1 MSDAYIPKEKLT
13 AYERWEL
20 AAFDEAERMAKA
32 MQEAAAASAAET
44 APTAPEPAPA
54 PEIDEA
60 QLAALR
66 EQAFAEGRA
75 AGYAAGLADGERA
88 GYASGEA
95 RAQAEIARLA
105 ALASEFSRAIEAGEA
120 ALADE
125 MLALALEV
133 ARQML
138 RTSLK
143 VKPELILPV
152 VRDAIAALTNPHG
165 HPALTLNPA
174 DAVLVRAQLGEQL
187 AHTGWRI
194 LEDPQVAA
202 GGCRIDNSGAEIDAT
217 LATRW
222 KRVLDSLGRQSDWLD
237 SQ

>member
-13 AYERWEL
+13 AYERWEM

-32 MQEAAAASAAET
+32 MQEAASAGTAEPPP
-44 APTAPEPAPA
+44 AVAEPPAAPA
-54 PEIDEA
+54 IDPAE
-60 QLAALR
+60 LAALR

-75 AGYAAGLADGERA
+75 AGYAAGLADGQRD

-105 ALASEFSRAIEAGEA
+105 ALASEFSQALESSEAQ
-120 ALADE
+120 LADE
-125 MLALALEV
+125 LLALALDIAQQV
-133 ARQML
+133 L
-138 RTSLK
+138 RTSLR
-143 VKPELILPV
+143 VKPELIVPV

-174 DAVLVRAQLGEQL
+174 DAALVRAQLGEQL
-187 AHTGWRI
+187 AHTGWRV
-194 LEDPQVAA
+194 LEDPQIAA

-217 LATRW
+217 LPTRW
-222 KRVLDSLGRQSDWLD
+222 KRVVEALGRHNDWLD
-237 SQ
+237 GQ